1 MQKIK
6 KRYWKYSKFKT
17 MNHELDNDEQE
28 EERSGR
34 TFRRDARARRVNTME
49 MWKRGTLDDRP
60 IKERWSREFKKP
72 KIKKIKD
79 PSEKFDADDSVEG
92 LVLEVHRR
100 TCVVR
105 LPNGESVNATYRAAV
120 VYELKEFP
128 VVGDQVIIARAKNAE
143 EDAPYS
149 LLRVLP
155 RRSALV
161 RPGPKDKSRRELV
174 LASNIDQVVVV
185 SSVAE
190 PPFNYGFA
198 DRFLL
203 AANLCNLPLVMV
215 LNKTDLVE
223 EIPQDVKDFISIVD
237 KFICVSCKSGKGLDE
252 LRDVLKGK
260 NSVLS
265 GKSGV
270 GKSSLVNALVPDA
283 QLNVGEVRE
292 LDGKG
297 RHTTTSSS
305 LFDLPFGGRIID
317 TPGIRELGVAEME
330 GHDLARSFPGF
341 FPGELFTC
349 KYNDCMHIN
358 EPGCDVLARVESG
371 EIPKAR
377 YASYLRILN
386 SEE

>member
-1 MQKIK
+1 
-6 KRYWKYSKFKT
+6 

-72 KIKKIKD
+72 RIKKIKD

>member
-1 MQKIK
+1 MMCFD
-6 KRYWKYSKFKT
+6 SE
-17 MNHELDNDEQE
+17 NE
-28 EERSGR
+28 EERISR
-34 TFRRDARARRVNTME
+34 SSRRDSRARRVNTME

-72 KIKKIKD
+72 KVKKIKD
-79 PSEKFDADDSVEG
+79 PTEKFDSAALEG

-105 LPNGESVNATYRAAV
+105 LLGGEVINATYRAAV
-120 VYELKEFP
+120 VHELKEFP
-128 VVGDQVIIARAKNAE
+128 AVGDSVMVARAKDADEN
-143 EDAPYS
+143 APYS

-155 RRSALV
+155 RRSSLV

-174 LASNIDQVVVV
+174 LAANVDQVVVV

-203 AANLCNLPLVMV
+203 AANLCQLPLVMV

-223 EIPQDVKDFISIVD
+223 NLPQGVQDFISIVD
-237 KFICVSCKSGKGLDE
+237 KFICVSCKSGAGLDA
-252 LRDVLKGK
+252 LRDVLKNK
-260 NSVLS
+260 CSVLS

-270 GKSSLVNALVPDA
+270 GKSSLVNALVPGAD
-283 QLNVGEVRE
+283 LNVGEVRS

-305 LFDLPFGGRIID
+305 LFELPFGGRIID
-317 TPGIRELGVAEME
+317 TPGIRELGVAEMDE
-330 GHDLARSFPGF
+330 HDLARSFPGF
-341 FPGELFTC
+341 FHNDIFTC
-349 KYNDCMHIN
+349 KYNDCMHLN
-358 EPGCDVLARVESG
+358 EPGCDVLARVRSG
-371 EIPKAR
+371 EIPQAR
-377 YASYLRILN
+377 YESYLRILH
-386 SEE
+386 SEN

>member
-1 MQKIK
+1 
-6 KRYWKYSKFKT
+6 
-17 MNHELDNDEQE
+17 MNQELDIVQE
-28 EERSGR
+28 EEHSGR

-49 MWKRGTLDDRP
+49 LWKRGTLDDRP

-92 LVLEVHRR
+92 LVVEVHRR

-105 LPNGESVNATYRAAV
+105 LPNGDSVNATYRAAV

-155 RRSALV
+155 RKSALV

-174 LASNIDQVVVV
+174 LAANIDQVVVV

-215 LNKTDLVE
+215 LNKTDLIE
-223 EIPQDVKDFISIVD
+223 EIPQNVKDFISIVD

-252 LRDVLKGK
+252 LREVLKDK

-270 GKSSLVNALVPDA
+270 GKSSLVNALVPEA

-317 TPGIRELGVAEME
+317 TPGIRELGVVEMD

-341 FPGELFTC
+341 FPGEFFTC

-377 YASYLRILN
+377 YASYLRILD
-386 SEE
+386 SDE

>member
-1 MQKIK
+1 ML
-6 KRYWKYSKFKT
+6 YFSS
-17 MNHELDNDEQE
+17 MNFDLDNDDEKSS
-28 EERSGR
+28 RSS
-34 TFRRDARARRVNTME
+34 RRDVRARRVNTME

-72 KIKKIKD
+72 KVKKIKN
-79 PSEKFDADDSVEG
+79 PAEKFEADEAVEG

-100 TCVVR
+100 TFVVR
-105 LPNGESVNATYRAAV
+105 LENGDVVNAIYRAAV
-120 VYELKEFP
+120 VTELKEFP
-128 VVGDQVIIARAKNAE
+128 VVGDQVLIAREKKAE
-143 EDAPYS
+143 ENAPYS
-149 LLRVLP
+149 LLRVIP

-203 AANLCNLPLVMV
+203 AANLCRLPLVMV

-223 EIPQDVKDFISIVD
+223 SIPQDVKDFISIVD
-237 KFICVSCKSGKGLDE
+237 KFICVSCKSGAGLDE
-252 LRDVLKGK
+252 LRAVLRGK
-260 NSVLS
+260 CSVLS

-270 GKSSLVNALVPDA
+270 GKSSIVNALVPDA
-283 QLNVGEVRE
+283 ALNVGEVRE

-317 TPGIRELGVAEME
+317 TPGIRELGVFEMDA
-330 GHDLARSFPGF
+330 HDLARSFPGF
-341 FPGELFTC
+341 FRDEFFTC

-371 EIPKAR
+371 EIPLAR
-377 YASYLRILN
+377 YKSYLRILN
-386 SEE
+386 SEL